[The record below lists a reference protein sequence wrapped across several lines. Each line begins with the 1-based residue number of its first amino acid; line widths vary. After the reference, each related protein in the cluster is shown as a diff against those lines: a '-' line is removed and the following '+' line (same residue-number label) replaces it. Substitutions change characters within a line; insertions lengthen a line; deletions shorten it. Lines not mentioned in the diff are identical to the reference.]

1 MLRPRARADALR
13 APRLPNVR
21 PLARSRAA
29 VLALCRLINR
39 LVQLDNLAKDKRK
52 IEGAMSAESR
62 DMIRMRN
69 QVRAGGRRAR
79 RAATARAASAPPPF
93 FLFFLFSFVLRARQ
107 MRFELSSVEGELKDL
122 CKAAAAEDKVGG
134 KVTGEEISARK
145 EVIETIKDEYSKVF
159 EEVRCRPAARR
170 GAARAWC
177 RAAAAAAPLATA
189 AAAAA
194 PPRRS
199 RAPSTRATSRWSRAA
214 RACRC

>member
-1 MLRPRARADALR
+1 
-13 APRLPNVR
+13 
-21 PLARSRAA
+21 
-29 VLALCRLINR
+29 
-39 LVQLDNLAKDKRK
+39 
-52 IEGAMSAESR
+52 
-62 DMIRMRN
+62 
-69 QVRAGGRRAR
+69 
-79 RAATARAASAPPPF
+79 
-93 FLFFLFSFVLRARQ
+93 

-145 EVIETIKDEYSKVF
+145 EVIETIKDEYYKVF
-159 EEVRCRPAARR
+159 EEVRDRPAAQR

-177 RAAAAAAPLATA
+177 RAAAAAAPLAT
-189 AAAAA
+189 AAAA